1 MAKLQNINK
10 GGSAT
15 MKNSIKIVSVAM
27 AIVMSFAAVQA
38 FEDTEGQKS
47 SAGPN
52 VDENVGKLRVSGCV
66 LSLHADGQDGITLC
80 PDDGVEGCPVN
91 DDNVANACDHN
102 DGCVEDVITI
112 QGIGPAF
119 YWETAVTLQI
129 DDNDCLPVID
139 HDGKYI
145 ENPETSTITQPG
157 PGENVKIGYYPS
169 QDGEYLIA
177 LWVVVDNNTEGG
189 ATATAVLLRDQVTL
203 DVLWNNTAG
212 NKTRT
217 NSEE

>member
-1 MAKLQNINK
+1 MAKLQDINK
-10 GGSAT
+10 GGRAT
-15 MKNSIKIVSVAM
+15 MKNSIKIVPVAL

-38 FEDTEGQKS
+38 FEDTEVKKS
-47 SAGPN
+47 STGPN
-52 VDENVGKLRVSGCV
+52 VDENVGELRVSGCV

-80 PDDGVEGCPVN
+80 PDDGVEGCPE
-91 DDNVANACDHN
+91 NVDNACICSDEN
-102 DGCVEDVITI
+102 QITI

-129 DDNDCLPVID
+129 DENDCLPASV
-139 HDGKYI
+139 DGKYV
-145 ENPETSTITQPG
+145 ETGTSTVPQPG

-177 LWVVVDNNTEGG
+177 LWVVVNNNNITEGG
-189 ATATAVLLRDQVTL
+189 ATATATAVLLRDKATL
-203 DVLWNNTAG
+203 DVLWKSVG

-217 NSEE
+217 NSDE

>member
-1 MAKLQNINK
+1 
-10 GGSAT
+10 
-15 MKNSIKIVSVAM
+15 MKNSIKIVSVAL

-38 FEDTEGQKS
+38 FEDTEVKKS

-52 VDENVGKLRVSGCV
+52 VDENEDEVVTGCV
-66 LSLHADGQDGITLC
+66 LSLHAEGQDGITLC
-80 PDDGVEGCPVN
+80 RDDGVEGCPVN
-91 DDNVANACDHN
+91 DDNVANACDP
-102 DGCVEDVITI
+102 DDCSVEDVITI

-119 YWETAVTLQI
+119 YWENAATLEI
-129 DDNDCLPVID
+129 GDGCLPVTGD
-139 HDGKYI
+139 DEKYV
-145 ENPETSTITQPG
+145 ETGETSTIPQPG

-177 LWVVVDNNTEGG
+177 LWVVVNNNNTEGG
-189 ATATAVLLRDQVTL
+189 ATATAVLLRDQATL
-203 DVLWNNTAG
+203 DVLWKSVG